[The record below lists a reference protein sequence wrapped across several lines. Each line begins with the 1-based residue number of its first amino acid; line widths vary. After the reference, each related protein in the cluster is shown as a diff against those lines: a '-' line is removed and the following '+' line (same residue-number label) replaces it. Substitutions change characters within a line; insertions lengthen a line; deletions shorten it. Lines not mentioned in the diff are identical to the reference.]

1 MTRGTLTTIKLES
14 YKPLRELVFEK
25 LREAI
30 VDGTLPSGERLME
43 VQLAEDLG
51 VSRTP
56 VREAIRRLEMEGFVV
71 MTPRKGAYVSGFSLK
86 DITDVFE
93 IREALEAL
101 AASLAAERIS
111 EEQVAD
117 LHRHLELFEKATA
130 NHDVEEWV
138 KLDTS
143 FHAVIYNASQNERL
157 VQMITI
163 LWKKS
168 SDTVKC
174 P

>member
-56 VREAIRRLEMEGFVV
+56 VREAIRRIGIFL
-71 MTPRKGAYVSGFSLK
+71 KGYYRC
-86 DITDVFE
+86 I
-93 IREALEAL
+93 
-101 AASLAAERIS
+101 
-111 EEQVAD
+111 
-117 LHRHLELFEKATA
+117 
-130 NHDVEEWV
+130 
-138 KLDTS
+138 
-143 FHAVIYNASQNERL
+143 
-157 VQMITI
+157 
-163 LWKKS
+163 
-168 SDTVKC
+168 
-174 P
+174 